1 MINGLDKDL
10 LSQIEVLEKILLSNS
25 TLKEVLVR
33 LSKTDLKNY
42 YVAGGC
48 INQTVFNY
56 YHGYPLMNGIDD
68 FDIVYFD
75 SDVSYEKE
83 DSIIKKIN
91 NLVNDLNIKCDVKN
105 EARVHLWYGEKYGKH
120 IEPYTSLE
128 DAIDAWGT
136 SITCLGV
143 RLENNK
149 LIIYAPYGLNDL
161 FSMTIRPVKRQYT
174 EEQYIIKTNK
184 WKKKWP
190 KLNVLPW
197 NE

>member
-33 LSKTDLKNY
+33 LSQTDLKNY
-42 YVAGGC
+42 YVAAGC
-48 INQTVFNY
+48 INQTIFNY
-56 YHGYPLMNGIDD
+56 YHGYPLMNEIDD

-83 DSIIKKIN
+83 DSIIKEIN

-128 DAIDAWGT
+128 DAINSWGT
-136 SITCLGV
+136 SVTCLGV

-184 WKKKWP
+184 WKKKWS

>member
-33 LSKTDLKNY
+33 LSQTDLKNY
-42 YVAGGC
+42 YVAAGC
-48 INQTVFNY
+48 INQTIFNY

-83 DSIIKKIN
+83 DSIIKEIN

-128 DAIDAWGT
+128 DAIDSWGT
-136 SITCLGV
+136 SVTCLGV

-190 KLNVLPW
+190 KLNVLPC